1 MRVEII
7 NKEELINLYKN
18 HGLFACT
25 CYDTDD
31 KYAEKVGK
39 SCNASEHMSGSRCEY
54 IKFRLY
60 DIDRGNAEQ
69 LMRHEIG
76 VNYDEINK
84 YAYND
89 KIEMLID
96 VNPDNIVKNM
106 QSFRYVDKNEFSYTI
121 PTNITKSDKA
131 LDLYNG
137 LMMVIDRA
145 RQDIRDIL
153 IQEKICDYK
162 QAVEDANYVLPRA
175 TNLTLTIG
183 FTPEA
188 LIHFMHKRLC
198 SRSQEFIKK
207 IAVQMKSQI
216 KEILPEF
223 AKQLIPHCQHLLWCP
238 ENKLCCGAY
247 PTKDELKKI
256 INTGKLVE

>member
-7 NKEELINLYKN
+7 NKEELVDLYKN

-25 CYDTDD
+25 CYDTND

-39 SCNASEHMSGSRCEY
+39 SCNESEHMSGSRCEY
-54 IKFRLY
+54 VKFRIH
-60 DIDRGNAEQ
+60 DTDRGTCEQ
-69 LMRHEIG
+69 MLRHEIG
-76 VNYDEINK
+76 VRYDEIDK
-84 YAYND
+84 YAFND
-89 KIEMLID
+89 QIEMLID
-96 VNPDNIVKNM
+96 VNPSSIVKNM
-106 QSFRYVDKNEFSYTI
+106 QSFRYVDKNEFTYTI
-121 PTNITKSDKA
+121 PTNVMKSDEA
-131 LDLYNG
+131 LKVYQRV
-137 LMMVIDRA
+137 MQFIDAGRK
-145 RQDIRDIL
+145 DIKNIL
-153 IQEKICDYK
+153 VGEGIDYK

-198 SRSQEFIKK
+198 SRSQEFIRK
-207 IAVQMKSQI
+207 IAVQMKLEI

-223 AKQLIPHCQHLLWCP
+223 AEQLIPHCQHLLWCP
-238 ENKLCCGAY
+238 ENKMCCGAY

-256 INTGKLVE
+256 INAGKLVE